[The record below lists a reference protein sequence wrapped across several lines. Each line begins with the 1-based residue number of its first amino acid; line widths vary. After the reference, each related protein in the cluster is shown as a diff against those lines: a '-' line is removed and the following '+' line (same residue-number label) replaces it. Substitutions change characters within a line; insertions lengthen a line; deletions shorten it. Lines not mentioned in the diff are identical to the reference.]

1 MKAIIQRHPLTAYFL
16 LAFFIPW
23 SVILYVSDGLKP
35 FQGEGVLSQSV
46 SAKLMLVWL
55 AMLAGP
61 AIAGLLLKRIVDGK
75 EGLKEMVSQMLRWK
89 TGIRWYLAALC
100 LFPLLVATGINAL
113 TLVSPDFRPGMMVAM
128 GIAAGLIGGFFEEIG
143 WTGFALPRLQLKYSP
158 FVAGLILGPIHTVWH
173 LPADY
178 WGGIDHYGG
187 WYLLHFL
194 LWIAA
199 LTAFRLIAVW
209 IYNGSN
215 SLLMAQ
221 LAHGSY
227 TGSQL
232 VFGPPALSASQDI
245 LWYTVFSVALCA
257 VTAIIIFREKRMFFQ
272 RPNAL

>member
-1 MKAIIQRHPLTAYFL
+1 MKAIIQRYPLTVYFL
-16 LAFFIPW
+16 FAFFIPW
-23 SVILYVSDGLKP
+23 SIVLYVSDGLKP
-35 FQGEGVLSQSV
+35 FEGAGVLSQTV
-46 SAKLMLVWL
+46 PAELMLVWL

-75 EGLKEMVSQMLRWK
+75 EGLKELVAQMFRWK
-89 TGIRWYLAALC
+89 VGIKWYLAALC
-100 LFPLLVATGINAL
+100 LFPLLVAAGINAL
-113 TLVSPDFRPGMMVAM
+113 TLVSPDFRPGMMVVM

-143 WTGFALPRLQLKYSP
+143 WTGFALPKLQLKYSP
-158 FVAGLILGPIHTVWH
+158 FVAAILLGPIHTVWH

-178 WGGIDHYGG
+178 WGGIDHYNDL
-187 WYLLHFL
+187 YLLHVL

-209 IYNGSN
+209 IYNRSN

-232 VFGPPALSASQDI
+232 VFSPPALSASQDI
-245 LWYTVFSVALCA
+245 LWYTVFSAALWAVAA
-257 VTAIIIFREKRMFFQ
+257 VIIFKEKKMFFQ
-272 RPNAL
+272 KPYAL